1 MICEQS
7 SSRLQAYFDGELDV
21 THSLE
26 VEEHLHVC
34 AECSRSYDGL
44 RALRQSLRRDDLRY
58 QPPAG
63 LEARIKSAVRSEAG
77 ERSKRFSWRWL
88 VPACSAVILLIV
100 FAGYLLTRSSTDDLV
115 AGEIVSRHVRSL
127 MTSGHL
133 IDVPSE
139 DPHTVKPWFDGKLD
153 FSPPVK
159 DLTSAG
165 FALIGGRLDYIAN
178 RPVAALIYQR
188 RKHQINVF
196 IWPSAGGDAKP
207 AAEVRQGYNLIHWTK
222 SGMTYWAVSDLN
234 LAELQ
239 ELAEQLQ
246 NQ

>member
-1 MICEQS
+1 MKCEQS
-7 SSRLQAYFDGELDV
+7 YSRLQAYFDGELDV

-26 VEEHLHVC
+26 VEDHLREC

-44 RALRQSLRRDDLRY
+44 KTLRNSLRRDALRF

-63 LEARIKSAVRSEAG
+63 LERRVKSAVRSEAG
-77 ERSKRFSWRWL
+77 KGAQGFRWQWL
-88 VPACSAVILLIV
+88 IPVLAAAMLLIV
-100 FAGYLLTRSSTDDLV
+100 FGGYLLTRSRSEDLV
-115 AGEIVSRHVRSL
+115 AGEIVSSHVRSL

-159 DLTSAG
+159 DLTTQG

-196 IWPSAGGDAKP
+196 IWPSAAGDTKA

-222 SGMTYWAVSDLN
+222 SGMTYWAISDLN
-234 LAELQ
+234 LSELQ
-239 ELAEQLQ
+239 QLAEQLQ
-246 NQ
+246 SQ

>member
-7 SSRLQAYFDGELDV
+7 KSRLQAYFDGELDV
-21 THSLE
+21 THSLD
-26 VEEHLHVC
+26 VEAHLHEC
-34 AECSRSYDGL
+34 AECARSYDGL
-44 RALRQSLRRDDLRY
+44 KALRQSLRSDELRY
-58 QPPAG
+58 QLPAG
-63 LEARIKSAVRSEAG
+63 LETRIKSAVRSEAR
-77 ERSKRFSWRWL
+77 ERTKRFSWRWL
-88 VPACSAVILLIV
+88 IPAFSAAILLIV
-100 FAGYLLTRSSTDDLV
+100 FAGYLLTRSRTDDLV
-115 AGEIVSRHVRSL
+115 AGEIVSSHVRSL

-159 DLTSAG
+159 DLTAGG

-188 RKHQINVF
+188 REHQINVF
-196 IWPSAGGDAKP
+196 VWPSAVGDAKP
-207 AAEVRQGYNLIHWTK
+207 VAEVRQGYNLIHWTK
-222 SGMTYWAVSDLN
+222 SGMTYWAISDLN
-234 LAELQ
+234 LAELRD
-239 ELAEQLQ
+239 LAEQLQ

>member
-1 MICEQS
+1 MNCEQS
-7 SSRLQAYFDGELDV
+7 QSLLQAYFDSELEV

-26 VEEHLHVC
+26 VEQHLRDCVDC
-34 AECSRSYDGL
+34 AQSH
-44 RALRQSLRRDDLRY
+44 RALKQLRNSLRSDSLRFH
-58 QPPAG
+58 PSPG
-63 LEARIKSAVRSEAG
+63 LERHLRSTLRREAG
-77 ERSKRFSWRWL
+77 GHFPVARRWWLIPALSLTFLLLVLGGYMLMRSR
-88 VPACSAVILLIV
+88 P
-100 FAGYLLTRSSTDDLV
+100 DDLV
-115 AGEIVSRHVRSL
+115 ASEIVSSHVRSL

-159 DLTSAG
+159 DLTAQG
-165 FALIGGRLDYIAN
+165 FALVGGRLDYIAN

-188 RKHQINVF
+188 GKHEINVF
-196 IWPSAGGDAKP
+196 VWPSALSDTKP
-207 AAEVRQGYNLIHWTK
+207 AAQVRQGYNLIHWTQ

-239 ELAEQLQ
+239 ELAQQLQ
-246 NQ
+246 SR

>member
-7 SSRLQAYFDGELDV
+7 NSRLQAYFDGELDV
-21 THSLE
+21 TDSLE
-26 VEEHLHVC
+26 VEEHLHGC
-34 AECSRSYDGL
+34 AGCSQAYGGLQTLRESLRSD
-44 RALRQSLRRDDLRY
+44 ALRS
-58 QPPAG
+58 QPPAA
-63 LEARIKSAVRSEAG
+63 LETRIKSAVRREAG
-77 ERSKRFSWRWL
+77 ERTKRFDWRWL
-88 VPACSAVILLIV
+88 IPALSAAILLIV
-100 FAGYLLTRSSTDDLV
+100 FAGFLLTRSRTDDLV
-115 AGEIVSRHVRSL
+115 TGEIVSSHVRSL
-127 MTSGHL
+127 MMSGHL

-159 DLTSAG
+159 DLTAGG

-222 SGMTYWAVSDLN
+222 SGMTYWAISDLN

-246 NQ
+246 SQ